1 MSIIGRIVIGGTMQ
15 LIKDYSLKKLVPAPF
30 LIPDGEGGTLLVRDT
45 TRPCECG
52 AALITRMS
60 YVHEGTKRADL
71 VELGIGAS
79 VRHYYTHCRECGT
92 ISVS

>member
-1 MSIIGRIVIGGTMQ
+1 MR
-15 LIKDYSLKKLVPAPF
+15 LIKDYSPKNLVPAPF
-30 LIPDGEGGTLLVRDT
+30 LIPDGGGGTLIVRDHNE
-45 TRPCECG
+45 PCLCVG
-52 AALITRMS
+52 NDAVVRMS